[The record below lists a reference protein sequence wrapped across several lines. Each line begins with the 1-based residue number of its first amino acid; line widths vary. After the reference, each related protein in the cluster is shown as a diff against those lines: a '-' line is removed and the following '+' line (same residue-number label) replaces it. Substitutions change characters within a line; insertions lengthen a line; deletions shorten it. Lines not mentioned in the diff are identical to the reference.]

1 MNHDQPCHEPD
12 LDLDALRAWA
22 EGTLAP
28 EARRALE
35 ARLARDPQAAQLA
48 QQLRAAQLFTEP
60 LRTAVPPSRLEF
72 SALALDAERPRSQR
86 PWRWVAG
93 AAAAVLV
100 AGAVWL
106 GARPGEGPTPAANVR
121 LTTITLTGAEPSWP
135 APLTAGYRPVREG
148 SIAWFDDAEA
158 AARLARFT
166 GRRVLLYVHYVECPL
181 CQTLE
186 STALSDPGVLASLER
201 VVPLR
206 LDAAR
211 LPEAEVQQI
220 MRAGWPYLALRE
232 ADGKVVTLLP
242 VRAPALELQQALDA
256 ALDAALD
263 PALAAGPPPA
273 PWEQSEARA
282 SALAATL
289 YARRALLQAREQ
301 AATDPAEARGELARA
316 ARQAAGTPAG
326 DDLTR
331 VLSAWSAGAPFP
343 ILEEPSR

>member
-1 MNHDQPCHEPD
+1 MNNDHPRHEPD

-28 EARRALE
+28 EARRVLE
-35 ARLARDPQAAQLA
+35 ARIARDPEAAQLA

-72 SALALDAERPRSQR
+72 SDLTLDIERPRSRR

-100 AGAVWL
+100 AGALWL
-106 GARPGEGPTPAANVR
+106 GARPDAVPPVPANVR
-121 LTTITLTGAEPSWP
+121 LTAIMLTGEEPSWP

-148 SIAWFDDAEA
+148 TIAWFDDAEA

-166 GRRVLLYVHYVECPL
+166 GRRVLLYVHFAECPL
-181 CQTLE
+181 CQALE
-186 STALSDPGVLASLER
+186 STALSDPGVLTLLER
-201 VVPLR
+201 TVPLR
-206 LDAAR
+206 LDAAK

-220 MRAGWPYLALRE
+220 MRTSWPYLALRE
-232 ADGKVVTLLP
+232 ADGKVVRLLP
-242 VRAPALELQQALDA
+242 VRAPAEEMQQALDS
-256 ALDAALD
+256 ALES
-263 PALAAGPPPA
+263 GPPPA

-282 SALAATL
+282 NVLAATL
-289 YARRALLQAREQ
+289 YARRALLQARER

-316 ARQAAGTPAG
+316 AKQAARTPAG
-326 DDLTR
+326 DDLAR
-331 VLSAWSAGAPFP
+331 VLSAWSDGAPFP